1 MTEARS
7 GRERTFVG
15 VLASLAWA
23 ALAVQLWQTLETVGA
38 QGEGMGLALWVLAGY
53 FTILSNLFV
62 ALIATAAAIRPGS
75 WLASPMPR
83 GCATAAIVVVGL
95 GYHLLLRQ
103 IWDPQ
108 GWQWVADNLLHYA
121 VPIAALA
128 HWLWFPPQV
137 RLPKRA
143 PLLWALYPLAYLAY
157 ALVRGEW
164 NGAYPYPFIDV
175 PALGYPRV
183 LANAAGLM
191 LVFLAVGALLRLAA
205 RRR

>member
-1 MTEARS
+1 MR
-7 GRERTFVG
+7 VG
-15 VLASLAWA
+15 AAALSLLAWV
-23 ALAVQLWQTLETVGA
+23 ALLLQLGLSLRLVHA
-38 QGEGMGLALWVLAGY
+38 QGGTAIDALVIFLGY

-62 ALIATAAAIRPGS
+62 ALTAGAVALAPDSR
-75 WLASPMPR
+75 LASPMLR
-83 GCATAAIVVVGL
+83 GCATTAIVVVGL

-103 IWDPQ
+103 IWDPH

-121 VPIAALA
+121 VPIVALA

-143 PLLWALYPLAYLAY
+143 PLLWALYPVAYLAY

-164 NGAYPYPFIDV
+164 IDAYPYPFIDV
-175 PALGYPRV
+175 PSLGYPRV
-183 LANAAGLM
+183 FANAAGLM
-191 LVFLAVGALLRLAA
+191 LVFLAAGALLRLAA

>member
-1 MTEARS
+1 MPRM
-7 GRERTFVG
+7 RVG
-15 VLASLAWA
+15 AA
-23 ALAVQLWQTLETVGA
+23 ALSLLAGTALSLQLGLSLRLVHA
-38 QGEGMGLALWVLAGY
+38 QGGTAIDALVIFLGY

-62 ALIATAAAIRPGS
+62 ALTAGAVALAPDSR
-75 WLASPMPR
+75 LASPMLR
-83 GCATAAIVVVGL
+83 GCATTAIVVVGL

-121 VPIAALA
+121 VPIVALA

-143 PLLWALYPLAYLAY
+143 PLLWALYPVAYLAY

-164 NGAYPYPFIDV
+164 IDAYPYPFIDV

-183 LANAAGLM
+183 FANAAGLM
-191 LVFLAVGALLRLAA
+191 LVFLAAGALLRLAA

>member
-1 MTEARS
+1 MPRM
-7 GRERTFVG
+7 RVG
-15 VLASLAWA
+15 AA
-23 ALAVQLWQTLETVGA
+23 ALSLLAGTALSLQLGLSLRLVHA
-38 QGEGMGLALWVLAGY
+38 QGGTAIDALVIFLGY

-62 ALIATAAAIRPGS
+62 ALTAGAVALAPDSR
-75 WLASPMPR
+75 LASPMLR
-83 GCATAAIVVVGL
+83 GCATTAIVVVGL

-121 VPIAALA
+121 VPIVALA

-143 PLLWALYPLAYLAY
+143 PLLWALYPVAYLAY

-164 NGAYPYPFIDV
+164 IDAYPYPFIDV
-175 PALGYPRV
+175 PSLGYPRV
-183 LANAAGLM
+183 LVNAAGLM
-191 LVFLAVGALLRLAA
+191 LVFLAAGALLRLAA

>member
-1 MTEARS
+1 MQAMRRMRFGAAMLS
-7 GRERTFVG
+7 
-15 VLASLAWA
+15 LLAWA
-23 ALAVQLWQTLETVGA
+23 ALSLQLGLSLHLVHA
-38 QGEGMGLALWVLAGY
+38 QGGTAIDALVIFLGY

-62 ALIATAAAIRPGS
+62 ALTAGAAALSPESR
-75 WLASPMPR
+75 LASPMLR
-83 GCATAAIVVVGL
+83 GCATTAIVVVGL

-121 VPIAALA
+121 VPIASLA
-128 HWLWFPPQV
+128 HWLLFPPQT

-143 PLLWALYPLAYLAY
+143 LLLWTLYPVAYLAY
-157 ALVRGEW
+157 ALIRGEW
-164 NGAYPYPFIDV
+164 IGTYPYPFIDV

-183 LANAAGLM
+183 FVNAAGLM
-191 LVFLAVGALLRLAA
+191 LVFLAAGALLRLAA

>member
-1 MTEARS
+1 MPRM
-7 GRERTFVG
+7 RVG
-15 VLASLAWA
+15 AA
-23 ALAVQLWQTLETVGA
+23 ALSLLAGTALSLQLGLSLRLVHA
-38 QGEGMGLALWVLAGY
+38 QGGTAIDALVIFLGY

-62 ALIATAAAIRPGS
+62 ALTAGAVALAPDSR
-75 WLASPMPR
+75 LASPMLR
-83 GCATAAIVVVGL
+83 GCAVTAIVVVGL

-121 VPIAALA
+121 VPIVALA

-143 PLLWALYPLAYLAY
+143 PLLWALYPVAYLAY

-164 NGAYPYPFIDV
+164 IDAYPYPFIDV
-175 PALGYPRV
+175 PSLGYPRV
-183 LANAAGLM
+183 FANAAGLM
-191 LVFLAVGALLRLAA
+191 LVFLAAGALLRLAA

>member
-1 MTEARS
+1 MQAMRRMRFS
-7 GRERTFVG
+7 AALLS
-15 VLASLAWA
+15 VLAWIAVSLQLGLSLQLVRTQGGGIAE
-23 ALAVQLWQTLETVGA
+23 ALVI
-38 QGEGMGLALWVLAGY
+38 VLGY

-62 ALIATAAAIRPGS
+62 ALSAGAVALAPGS
-75 WLASPMPR
+75 QLASSMLR
-83 GCATAAIVVVGL
+83 GCATTAIVVVGL
-95 GYHLLLRQ
+95 GYHLLLRE

-121 VPIAALA
+121 VPVAALA
-128 HWLWFPPQV
+128 HWLWFQPGT

-164 NGAYPYPFIDV
+164 IGAYPYPFIDV
-175 PALGYPRV
+175 PALGYARV
-183 LANAAGLM
+183 FANAAGLL
-191 LVFLAVGALLRLAA
+191 LVFVAVGALLRLAA

>member
-1 MTEARS
+1 MQAMQNMRFS
-7 GRERTFVG
+7 AALVS
-15 VLASLAWA
+15 VLAWA
-23 ALAVQLWQTLETVGA
+23 AVSLQLGLSLQLVRA
-38 QGEGMGLALWVLAGY
+38 QGGGIADALVIVLGY

-62 ALIATAAAIRPGS
+62 ALSAGAVALSPGS
-75 WLASPMPR
+75 RLALPMVR
-83 GCATAAIVVVGL
+83 GCATTAIVVVGL

-121 VPIAALA
+121 VPIAALV
-128 HWLWFPPQV
+128 HWLWFPPQL

-143 PLLWALYPLAYLAY
+143 PLLWALYPVAYLAY
-157 ALVRGEW
+157 ALVRGGW
-164 NGAYPYPFIDV
+164 IDSYPYPFINV

-183 LANAAGLM
+183 FANAAGLM
-191 LVFLAVGALLRLAA
+191 LVFLAAGALLRLAA

>member
-1 MTEARS
+1 MQRM
-7 GRERTFVG
+7 RVG
-15 VLASLAWA
+15 AVALSLLAWV
-23 ALAVQLWQTLETVGA
+23 ALLLQLGLSLRLVHA
-38 QGEGMGLALWVLAGY
+38 QGGTAIDALVIFLGY

-62 ALIATAAAIRPGS
+62 ALTAGASALSPDSR
-75 WLASPMPR
+75 LASPMLR
-83 GCATAAIVVVGL
+83 GCATTAIVVVGL

-143 PLLWALYPLAYLAY
+143 PLLWALYPAAYLGY

-164 NGAYPYPFIDV
+164 IDAYPYPFIDV

-183 LANAAGLM
+183 FANAAGLM
-191 LVFLAVGALLRLAA
+191 LVFLAAGALLRLAA

>member
-1 MTEARS
+1 MQAMRGMRFS
-7 GRERTFVG
+7 AGF
-15 VLASLAWA
+15 LSLSAWA
-23 ALAVQLWQTLETVGA
+23 AVSLQLGLSLQLVRT
-38 QGEGMGLALWVLAGY
+38 QGGGIADALVIVLGY

-62 ALIATAAAIRPGS
+62 ALTAGAAMFSPGS
-75 WLASPMPR
+75 RLASPMLR
-83 GCATAAIVVVGL
+83 GCATTAIVVVGL

-128 HWLWFPPQV
+128 HWLWFPPEV
-137 RLPKRA
+137 RLPKHA
-143 PLLWALYPLAYLAY
+143 PLLWALYPVLYLAY

-164 NGAYPYPFIDV
+164 TDAYPYPFIDV
-175 PALGYPRV
+175 TMLGYPRV
-183 LANAAGLM
+183 LTNAAGLM
-191 LVFLAVGALLRLAA
+191 LVFLTVGVLLRLAA

>member
-1 MTEARS
+1 MQIPRGMRFSAATLS
-7 GRERTFVG
+7 
-15 VLASLAWA
+15 LLAWV
-23 ALAVQLWQTLETVGA
+23 ALSLQLGLSLQLVRT
-38 QGEGMGLALWVLAGY
+38 QGGGIVDALVVVLGY

-62 ALIATAAAIRPGS
+62 ALTAGAVALSPGS
-75 WLASPMPR
+75 RMASPMLR
-83 GCATAAIVVVGL
+83 GCATTAIVVVGL

-128 HWLWFPPQV
+128 HWLWFPPHV

-143 PLLWALYPLAYLAY
+143 PLLWALYPVAYLAY

-164 NGAYPYPFIDV
+164 IAAYPYPFIDV

>member
-1 MTEARS
+1 MPRM
-7 GRERTFVG
+7 RVG
-15 VLASLAWA
+15 AA
-23 ALAVQLWQTLETVGA
+23 ALSLLAGTALSLQLGLSLRLVHA
-38 QGEGMGLALWVLAGY
+38 QGGTAIDALVIFLGY

-62 ALIATAAAIRPGS
+62 ALTAGAVALAPDSR
-75 WLASPMPR
+75 LASPMLR
-83 GCATAAIVVVGL
+83 GCATTAIVVVGL

-121 VPIAALA
+121 VPIVALA

-143 PLLWALYPLAYLAY
+143 PLLWALYPVAYLAY

-164 NGAYPYPFIDV
+164 IDAYPYPFIDV
-175 PALGYPRV
+175 PSLGYPRV
-183 LANAAGLM
+183 FANAAGLM
-191 LVFLAVGALLRLAA
+191 LVFLAAGALLRLAA

>member
-1 MTEARS
+1 MQAMR
-7 GRERTFVG
+7 RMRVG
-15 VLASLAWA
+15 AAALSVLAWVALSL
-23 ALAVQLWQTLETVGA
+23 QLGLSLQLVRA
-38 QGEGMGLALWVLAGY
+38 QGGGIADALVIVLGY

-62 ALIATAAAIRPGS
+62 ALTATAVALSPGS
-75 WLASPMPR
+75 RLALPMVR
-83 GCATAAIVVVGL
+83 GCATTAIVVVGL

-108 GWQWVADNLLHYA
+108 GGQWVADNLLHYA

-128 HWLWFPPQV
+128 HWLWYPPQA
-137 RLPKRA
+137 RLPKHA
-143 PLLWALYPLAYLAY
+143 PLLWALYPVAYLAY

-164 NGAYPYPFIDV
+164 IDSYPYPFINV

-183 LANAAGLM
+183 FANAAGLM
-191 LVFLAVGALLRLAA
+191 LVFLAAGALLRLAA

>member
-1 MTEARS
+1 MEEKARVR
-7 GRERTFVG
+7 GRAFAA
-15 VLASLAWA
+15 LLSLLAWVA
-23 ALAVQLWQTLETVGA
+23 VSLQLGLSLQLVRMQGGGIADALVV
-38 QGEGMGLALWVLAGY
+38 VLGY

-62 ALIATAAAIRPGS
+62 ALIAGAAALSPGS
-75 WLASPMPR
+75 RAASPMLR

-121 VPIAALA
+121 VPILALA
-128 HWLWFPPQV
+128 HWWLFPPQK

-143 PLLWALYPLAYLAY
+143 PLLWALYPAAYLAY
-157 ALVRGEW
+157 ALIRGEW
-164 NGAYPYPFIDV
+164 IGAYPYPFIDV
-175 PALGYPRV
+175 PALGHARV
-183 LANAAGLM
+183 FANAAGLL
-191 LVFLAVGALLRLAA
+191 LVFLAVGAVLRLAA